1 MASVLLSI
9 DTNNAHVTHMLAVRG
24 KATLES
30 LAFGH
35 SIYIRTV
42 SKNLLSVVYF
52 ADPVET
58 KMNSL

>member
-1 MASVLLSI
+1 MTSVLLSI
-9 DTNNAHVTHMLAVRG
+9 DTNNAHVTHMLAVGG

-42 SKNLLSVVYF
+42 SKNLLPLVYF
-52 ADPVET
+52 ADTV
-58 KMNSL
+58 

>member
-1 MASVLLSI
+1 MTSVLLSI
-9 DTNNAHVTHMLAVRG
+9 DTNNAHVTHLLAAGG

-42 SKNLLSVVYF
+42 SKNLLPVFYF
-52 ADPVET
+52 GDPV
-58 KMNSL
+58 